1 MTDSAIAKTRWR
13 RAGLGVGGLCGVL
26 AACSTATNEPVQ
38 EGGAGTAPVQTAGSG
53 TNLAGSVGVGT
64 AGSAVGSGG
73 AATAGSGSGTPTAGA
88 PAAGGT
94 PATGPI
100 VPLCTTKVT
109 AQTPLIADFE
119 SYDGVIAPADYRWTF
134 GGAAENMLGVYT
146 GTYAFGDGSA
156 TPMLQLL
163 AGHGGNYGLTVS
175 VTAASK
181 WGEGFGF
188 YVLDANY
195 KPACI
200 NASAYKGVS
209 MWVRG
214 SVPTNT
220 FSFSVSMSQ
229 GTLPSTTMPGGSCT
243 GTDDQTCKSPTKTD
257 LPISPTWSQVDVLW
271 ADMTGGLS
279 GPATPLVANGD
290 NITGFS
296 FGANLTFMPEAEG
309 SEVYVAVPGDI
320 SVVVDDITFI
330 P

>member
-1 MTDSAIAKTRWR
+1 MTDSAIEKTRWR
-13 RAGLGVGGLCGVL
+13 RALLGVAGLCGVL
-26 AACSTATNEPVQ
+26 AACSTATNDPVQ
-38 EGGAGTAPVQTAGSG
+38 EGGGGNGPVNVAGSNTQLAGTTG
-53 TNLAGSVGVGT
+53 LGT
-64 AGSAVGSGG
+64 AGSTVGSGG
-73 AATAGSGSGTPTAGA
+73 VATAGSGSGTPTAGT

-94 PATGPI
+94 AGGAI

-109 AQTPLIADFE
+109 AQTPMIANFE
-119 SYDGVIAPADYRWTF
+119 SYDGVIAPADFRWTF

-156 TPMLQLL
+156 TPMLALL

-175 VTAASK
+175 VTATSK

-229 GTLPSTTMPGGSCT
+229 GTLPSTTAPGGSCT
-243 GTDDQTCKSPTKTD
+243 GTDDTTCKSPTKTD
-257 LPISPTWSQVDVLW
+257 LPISTTWSQVDVLW

-296 FGANLTFMPEAEG
+296 FGANLTFMPESEG